1 VPLGRER
8 GGLLDFLGL
17 PPDAR
22 VGEVGKKKTQRM
34 NKISQDFI
42 DQRKSLREKLA
53 AKEITQQE
61 FDAEVEKLEEI
72 KNKAKLKLNE
82 LQSKFDALQAE
93 KRGAKNAGR
102 QEDEAIWLEMY
113 RFTPDP
119 TELTNFLG
127 LPSTADEDEITRKIV
142 EYLRSV
148 ERAFKE
154 QRKALKKERD
164 EDKTISPQE
173 YDAKRQ
179 KLEEELT
186 KKELKLN
193 ELKNKYDIQRTEQ
206 PCKLWRFL
214 LRPRRLAHVPLS
226 LLLEIEQHWIGPH
239 VHGQRSAAGPP
250 QAFDRLASQLFSA
263 RGPVDLT
270 ALAALVTER
279 DLICLLAAD
288 ALWGEIRYTN
298 REHWRACVEQ
308 WATEVAVLGPC
319 LQHEASGP
327 APPDYPTLCR
337 PTKLMIESLEA
348 EEIGA
353 WTQVP
358 DRGTQLQRE
367 TELEAL
373 LAALLAQEQG
383 RDHTQSDAEPTSEI
397 TLEPQQLEDL
407 LALLRQA
414 NQAEVD

>member
-1 VPLGRER
+1 MSAKNNRTVPAYYFVPLGRER

-17 PPDAR
+17 PPDAD
-22 VGEVGKKKTQRM
+22 VGEVGRKQTEYL
-34 NKISQDFI
+34 
-42 DQRKSLREKLA
+42 KSL
-53 AKEITQQE
+53 
-61 FDAEVEKLEEI
+61 
-72 KNKAKLKLNE
+72 
-82 LQSKFDALQAE
+82 
-93 KRGAKNAGR
+93 
-102 QEDEAIWLEMY
+102 
-113 RFTPDP
+113 
-119 TELTNFLG
+119 
-127 LPSTADEDEITRKIV
+127 
-142 EYLRSV
+142 
-148 ERAFKE
+148 ERAFKDG
-154 QRKALKKERD
+154 RKALKKERD

-179 KLEEELT
+179 KLEEERT
-186 KKELKLN
+186 KKERKLN
-193 ELKNKYDIQRTEQ
+193 ELKEKFNTAQAERRSAKSAGRQEETIWLEMYRRFVDAPQEF
-206 PCKLWRFL
+206 WRFL
-214 LRPRRLAHVPLS
+214 LRPRPLAHVPLS
-226 LLLEIEQHWIGPH
+226 LLLEIEQRWIGPH
-239 VHGQRSAAGPP
+239 VHGQRNAAGPP
-250 QAFDRLASQLFSA
+250 PAFDRLASQLFSA

-298 REHWRACVEQ
+298 RERWRDVIEQ
-308 WATEVAVLGPC
+308 WATEVAALGPR
-319 LQHEASGP
+319 LQHEAVEDE
-327 APPDYPTLCR
+327 PPDYPALCR

-353 WTQVP
+353 WTQAP

-383 RDHTQSDAEPTSEI
+383 RDHTQSNAEPTSEI